1 MKTVARGYW
10 IIGITE
16 LRLKTNIFLWVFMV
30 TVVPLALL
38 ALVAIS
44 YSEKG
49 YLKGVSREI
58 TSSLNSIISEI
69 DRRLYYERQM
79 LLSLA
84 TGPDMRQYHYVLE
97 QALDGKLH
105 PEFFERSTRLERFL
119 ASFQGVV
126 PSFKSIRVLD
136 LDGNTLVKVRY
147 GIGVPAAGEGIESY
161 PYAEEEIEDNQFV
174 RQLRELPP
182 GELSFLQLP
191 ESRWDEDNMLRS
203 PSMMDAVYPIT
214 RGNRVLGFLVASFN
228 GELVDKILDVVPRLQ
243 NGSLLVAELNPD
255 MKSRDGMVLYDD
267 ANGLRFS
274 QTEGLPAQLGNPEYG
289 MLGERARNKPYG
301 EFINKS
307 GTTRI
312 YYTDYLPYPNQLT
325 SWILAMRVDAN
336 ELAAPFNRIRL
347 AIVMLVVIAIV
358 ISLVL
363 ANLGARNIARPIVE
377 LAQTLKKYADGN
389 HALRVNVAGGDEIKQ
404 MEASFNYM
412 ADILDRAERERD
424 HAQRL
429 MLQGAKLASIGEMA
443 AGIGHEINNP
453 LNNILSL
460 IKLIKRSL
468 AADPARIPADLES
481 LREETLRASEIV
493 KGILNFARQVPP
505 EYTRF
510 RADTWLQETL
520 ALVAQSAR
528 TRQVCIDL
536 KGAPDL
542 YLHGDRVQLQQV
554 MVNLLLNAIQASPP
568 DSRIQIDIQILEQQ
582 VMIRVIDHGAGI
594 AEPDLDRVFDPF
606 FSTKPVGEGSGLG
619 LSISLGIIE
628 RHKGELRIENNPGA
642 GVTATVILPLAYPQ
656 SEETT
661 V

>member
-1 MKTVARGYW
+1 
-10 IIGITE
+10 

-38 ALVAIS
+38 AFLAIS

-97 QALDGKLH
+97 QARDGKLH
-105 PEFFERSTRLERFL
+105 PEFFERTNRLERFL

-147 GIGVPAAGEGIESY
+147 GIGVPSAGEGIESY
-161 PYAEEEIEDNQFV
+161 PYAEEEIEDTQFV

-191 ESRWDEDNMLRS
+191 ESRWDEENMLRN
-203 PSMMDAVYPIT
+203 PSMMDAVYPIV
-214 RGNRVLGFLVASFN
+214 RDSRVIGFLVASFN

-274 QTEGLPAQLGNPEYG
+274 QVEGLPAQLGNKEYG
-289 MLGERARNKPYG
+289 KLWEHARNKPYG
-301 EFINKS
+301 EFIDKD
-307 GTTRI
+307 GTLRV

-325 SWILAMRVDAN
+325 SWILAVRVDAS
-336 ELAAPFNRIRL
+336 ELAAPFNRIRV
-347 AIVMLVVIAIV
+347 AILMLVVIAIV

-377 LAQTLKKYADGN
+377 LAQTLKIYADGN
-389 HALRVNVAGGDEIKQ
+389 HAVRVNVVGGDEIQQ
-404 MEASFNYM
+404 METSFNYM
-412 ADILDRAERERD
+412 ADILERAERERD

-468 AADPARIPADLES
+468 TTDPSRIAADLES

-505 EYTRF
+505 EYTHF
-510 RADTWLQETL
+510 RADAWLQETL

-528 TRQVCIDL
+528 TRQVGIDL
-536 KGAPDL
+536 ESTPDL
-542 YLHGDRVQLQQV
+542 LLLGDRVQLQQV
-554 MVNLLLNAIQASPP
+554 LVNLLLNAIQASPR
-568 DSRIQIDIQILEQQ
+568 DSRIKVNVQRQAQR
-582 VMIRVIDHGAGI
+582 VMIRVMDQGSGI
-594 AEPDLDRVFDPF
+594 AEQDLDRVFDPF

-628 RHKGELRIENNPGA
+628 RHGGELRIENNA
-642 GVTATVILPLAYPQ
+642 DTGVTATIILPLAQ
-656 SEETT
+656 TETET
-661 V
+661 RETSA